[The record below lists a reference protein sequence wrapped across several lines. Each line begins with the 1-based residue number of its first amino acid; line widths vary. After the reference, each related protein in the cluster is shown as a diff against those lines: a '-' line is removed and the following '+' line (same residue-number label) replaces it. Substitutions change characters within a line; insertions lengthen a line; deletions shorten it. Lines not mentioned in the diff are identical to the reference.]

1 MIERRITPLLQSRLR
16 DYPAVVIV
24 GPRQCGK
31 TTLARSLGGE
41 YFDLERESDRV
52 RLDIEFDRI
61 TESKRLVILDEAQN
75 APEVFPRLRG
85 AIDRDRSRTGRFL
98 LLGSVSPRLMLNVS
112 ESLAGRLAIL
122 ELTPLLLSELPTA
135 AAHDRHWLC
144 GGFPDGG
151 ILAPRRYGAWQRD
164 YLELIVSRDLPEWG
178 LPSTPQQTMRLL
190 RMVAAVHGQTWNA
203 SQIGRSL
210 GLDYKTVNRHLDYLV
225 GAFLI
230 RRLQPW
236 SANVG
241 KRLVRS
247 PKIFWRDSGLM
258 HGLEKVADREDLLGR
273 PWVGASWEGYV
284 IEQILGR
291 MSADGVACEPWY
303 FRTSAGEEID
313 LVLDFGGE
321 LWGVEIKL
329 TTSPT
334 RAALEK
340 LRNNSD
346 LIGAARRYIVA
357 PVAESIGSGEEGV
370 LRLED
375 LLAEVGARGGA

>member
-1 MIERRITPLLQSRLR
+1 MIERHITPLLRVRLR

-61 TESKRLVILDEAQN
+61 TESSRLVILDEAQN
-75 APEVFPRLRG
+75 APEIFPRLRG

-135 AAHDRHWLC
+135 AARDRHWLC

-151 ILAPRRYGAWQRD
+151 VLAPRHFGTWQRN

-178 LPSTPQQTMRLL
+178 LPSTPQQTLRLL
-190 RMVAAVHGQTWNA
+190 RMISAVHGQMWNA

-210 GLDYKTVNRHLDYLV
+210 GLDYKTVNRHVDYLL
-225 GAFLI
+225 GAFLV
-230 RRLQPW
+230 RHLQPW
-236 SANVG
+236 SANLG
-241 KRLVRS
+241 KRLVKS

-258 HGLEKVADREDLLGR
+258 HGLEKVQDREDLLRR

-284 IEQILGR
+284 LEQILGR
-291 MSADGVACEPWY
+291 AEAEGVVCEPWY
-303 FRTSAGEEID
+303 YRTSSGEEID
-313 LVLDFGGE
+313 LLLDFGGE
-321 LWGVEIKL
+321 LWAIEIKL
-329 TTSPT
+329 TSSPT
-334 RAALEK
+334 RSSLEK
-340 LRNNSD
+340 LRTIAEF
-346 LIGAARRYIVA
+346 IGASRRFIVA
-357 PVAESIGSGEEGV
+357 PVSDVIGNDVEAILPLPEMLDVVAS
-370 LRLED
+370 RL
-375 LLAEVGARGGA
+375 